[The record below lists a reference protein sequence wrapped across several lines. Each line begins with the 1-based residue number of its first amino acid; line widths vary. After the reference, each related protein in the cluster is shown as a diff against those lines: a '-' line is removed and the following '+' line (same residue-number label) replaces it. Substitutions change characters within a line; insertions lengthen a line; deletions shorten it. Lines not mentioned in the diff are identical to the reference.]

1 MGDNMNE
8 ILIYGI
14 SALLCCFAITTFI
27 LSRIP
32 ANVSPDSYFF
42 KLDPFWAI
50 VGTMFV
56 GGLVVY
62 HFFPEYNDM
71 IKKYSYFDFSV
82 PIILAVIIYLSAIY
96 NFGFITN
103 ILLFGASL
111 FISYMQPDDFMLFPN
126 HLSPFTDKVV
136 IALFIF
142 IVAKGLG
149 LLNGLSAISSLQFNA
164 VLVAIILLSIFGFLP
179 QVLAVVALSYLGS
192 MLAFTFFSWPPEK
205 LIMSNAAFSSL
216 GFILGCF
223 MLNGV
228 VEYSDASMFIACSY
242 LFTEVIIVLY
252 NRYMKNQKEDSLYMN
267 TSYFAISED
276 GKYEYGV
283 VLGIIKILI
292 IDCVIALIQV
302 VSYERLAFPVF
313 SIAVNIWLLSIL
325 AGNTVP
331 ANTLS
336 VSKLGLKLVKSAVSK
351 KKSSKKK
358 K

>member
-1 MGDNMNE
+1 
-8 ILIYGI
+8 
-14 SALLCCFAITTFI
+14 
-27 LSRIP
+27 
-32 ANVSPDSYFF
+32 
-42 KLDPFWAI
+42 
-50 VGTMFV
+50 
-56 GGLVVY
+56 
-62 HFFPEYNDM
+62 
-71 IKKYSYFDFSV
+71 
-82 PIILAVIIYLSAIY
+82 
-96 NFGFITN
+96 
-103 ILLFGASL
+103 
-111 FISYMQPDDFMLFPN
+111 MQPDDFMLFPN

-179 QVLAVVALSYLGS
+179 QVLAVVAVSYLGS

-331 ANTLS
+331 TNTLS